1 MKLYLAVLLFQ
12 VVPFLRTSKA
22 ETKLNSLNGETMKR
36 FLWFGVF
43 ILAISGAT
51 AQTGANPKATPP
63 KPTVKKSAA
72 PARASAGEVQE
83 LRDAL
88 AAQQKQSDEQRQQ
101 LEQVKSQLQQLLE
114 ATQQANASAQKVQ
127 GSAEQAQT
135 TAAQAQQSASDAQRL
150 ADQASSS
157 AAEAKTGL
165 EVTDKRS
172 KDEDKKLSALQDLV
186 GRFRFNGDIRVRGE
200 SFFQDGVP
208 DRNRGRIRV
217 RFGVDGKLNEDFVGG
232 FALATGS
239 LGDPTTTNESF
250 TNFFDRKTIGLDR
263 GYITYNPVAHRWLSL
278 TGGKFAYAWNRT
290 QVTGDPDINPEGF
303 NEKLSWDLNTPVVK
317 NFAVD
322 FMQLLFNESSTGTDS
337 YALGGQISGKLQFG
351 RLTTTPSFLAIK
363 WNNPDSILQ
372 ASGFAVQATTT
383 TGGLQ
388 VPGEGPGCSKG
399 TGLPTVPPCAFAANT
414 LTNATYNDPSGKP
427 HFFSQFLYADFI
439 LNNQI
444 RTGSDRRPIN
454 LLLEYEDNLDAKD
467 HPLAATGN
475 GVVLTGLGKQSH
487 TYLADISLGQTKNKN
502 DIQVGYA
509 WLREEQDAAIASF
522 AESDQRAPTNVLQNR
537 WYALWKLRANTIA
550 SYTFWYGRTLNS
562 NLQHAVL
569 ATGTKPGEEE
579 PYLKR
584 MQFDLIYSF

>member
-36 FLWFGVF
+36 FLWFGAF
-43 ILAISGAT
+43 ILVISGAT

-72 PARASAGEVQE
+72 PARVSAKEVQE

-127 GSAEQAQT
+127 GSAEQAQA
-135 TAAQAQQSASDAQRL
+135 TAAQAQQSATEAQRQ

-157 AAEAKTGL
+157 AAEAKTAL

-232 FALATGS
+232 LALATGS

-263 GYITYNPVAHRWLSL
+263 GYITYNPVAHCWLSL

-372 ASGFAVQATTT
+372 ASAFAVQATTT

-399 TGLPTVPPCAFAANT
+399 SGLPTVPPCAFAANT
-414 LTNATYNDPSGKP
+414 LTNATYTDPSGKP

-444 RTGSDRRPIN
+444 RTGSDRLPVN

-502 DIQVGYA
+502 DFQVGYA

-522 AESDQRAPTNVLQNR
+522 AESDQRAPTNILQNR
-537 WYALWKLRANTIA
+537 WYALWKVRANTVA

-562 NLQHAVL
+562 SLQHAVL
-569 ATGTKPGEEE
+569 ATGTKPGEQE

>member
-1 MKLYLAVLLFQ
+1 V
-12 VVPFLRTSKA
+12 
-22 ETKLNSLNGETMKR
+22 
-36 FLWFGVF
+36 
-43 ILAISGAT
+43 
-51 AQTGANPKATPP
+51 
-63 KPTVKKSAA
+63 SAK
-72 PARASAGEVQE
+72 EVQE
-83 LRDAL
+83 LREAL
-88 AAQQKQSDEQRQQ
+88 AAQQKQADEQRQQ
-101 LEQVKSQLQQLLE
+101 LDQLKSQLQQLLD
-114 ATQQANASAQKVQ
+114 ATQQANASAVKVE

-135 TAAQAQQSASDAQRL
+135 TAAQAQQSATEAQRL

-157 AAEAKTGL
+157 AVETKNAL
-165 EVTDKRS
+165 SVVDKQS
-172 KDEDKKLSALQDLV
+172 KDEDKKLSALQDIL

-200 SFFQDGVP
+200 SFFQDGVA
-208 DRNRGRIRV
+208 DRNRGRVRV

-239 LGDPTTTNESF
+239 LGDPTTTNETF
-250 TNFFDRKTIGLDR
+250 TNFFDRKTVGLDR

-303 NEKLSWDLNTPVVK
+303 NEKFSWDLNIPVVK
-317 NFAVD
+317 NLAVD
-322 FMQLLFNESSTGTDS
+322 FMQLLFNESSSGTDS
-337 YALGGQISGKLQFG
+337 YALGGQVSGKFELG
-351 RLTTTPSFLAIK
+351 RLTTTPSLLAIK

-372 ASGFAVQATTT
+372 ASAFAVQATTT
-383 TGGLQ
+383 TGGLP
-388 VPGEGPGCSKG
+388 VAGEGPGCSKG
-399 TGLPTVPPCAFAANT
+399 SGLPTVPPCAFAANN

-427 HFFSQFLYADFI
+427 HFYSQFLYADFI

-444 RTGSDRRPIN
+444 RTGSDRWPIN
-454 LLLEYEDNLDAKD
+454 LLLEYENNLEAKD

-522 AESDQRAPTNVLQNR
+522 AESDQRAPTNILQNR
-537 WYALWKLRANTIA
+537 WYALWKVRANTMA

-562 NLQHAVL
+562 NVQHAIR
-569 ATGTKPGEEE
+569 ATGTTAGEQE

-584 MQFDLIYSF
+584 LQFDLIYSF